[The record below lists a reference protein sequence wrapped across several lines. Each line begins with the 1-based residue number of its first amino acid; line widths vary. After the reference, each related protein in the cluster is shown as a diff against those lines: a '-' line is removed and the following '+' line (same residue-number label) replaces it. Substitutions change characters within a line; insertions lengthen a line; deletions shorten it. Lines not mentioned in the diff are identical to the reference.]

1 MGGFTLLRKA
11 TLITQEGN
19 TNDNRDKYL
28 QRQEYELTSME

>member
-1 MGGFTLLRKA
+1 MGGNTK
-11 TLITQEGN
+11 EDN